1 VVSERIVVIQNQNH
15 VAAGSID
22 DLPENKRG
30 NHLKQAARNPENHLH
45 SNLFSNRK
53 RKSRRFK
60 RICNGLFRYK
70 KSGVIYGVFKVQ
82 GETVWKNLNTS
93 DRDRAKEL
101 MAEEI
106 RKSKRVNLKASHK
119 IRLDELLRFYDTTL
133 ENFAPG
139 TSENR
144 RCLIKTFRNSWQH
157 GMDMKVADIRTLHLR
172 TWLAHHRQRLKAH
185 TWNAYLRFLRAVFHL
200 AVEAHVIAENPAD
213 GLKLAR
219 IDVAPRL
226 TPTWDEFQAIVADIR
241 KQKFNARCK
250 QSTELVEFMGLL
262 GLGQAEVE
270 NLRGEHFDFERM
282 QITIVRQKTR
292 KPFVIPIYPQAVELV
307 TQLKAE
313 GRIVTG
319 QTLFNARSPE
329 VALHRACTRL
339 KLPRFSPRSLR
350 RMFIIRALEKGID
363 PRVVAAWQGHRDAT
377 LILRVYGAWVNPDH
391 AQRMAALMA

>member
-1 VVSERIVVIQNQNH
+1 MDVNLTDSV
-15 VAAGSID
+15 
-22 DLPENKRG
+22 ENKS
-30 NHLKQAARNPENHLH
+30 ENEFLGEAITPKKCVR
-45 SNLFSNRK
+45 SNFFSKRK

-60 RICNGLFRYK
+60 RIGDGLFRYQK
-70 KSGVIYGVFKVQ
+70 TGVIYGVFTVQ
-82 GETVWKNLNTS
+82 GQTVWKNLNTA
-93 DRDRAKEL
+93 DREHAKL
-101 MAEEI
+101 RLTEEI
-106 RKSKRVNLKASHK
+106 RKNQKINLKAAHK
-119 IRLDELLRFYDTTL
+119 TTLNQLLDYYDKNL

-144 RCLIKTFRNSWQH
+144 RCLIKTFRESWQY
-157 GMDMKVADIRTLHLR
+157 GLGIKVSEIRPAHLR
-172 TWLAHHRQRLKAH
+172 TWLAQHRQRLKSH

-200 AVEAHVIAENPAD
+200 ATEAQVIAENPAAE
-213 GLKLAR
+213 LKPVR

-226 TPTWDEFQAIVADIR
+226 TPTWDEFQAIIADIR

-262 GLGQAEVE
+262 GLGQAEVA
-270 NLRGEHFDFERM
+270 NLRGEHFDYERM

-292 KPFVIPIYPQAVELV
+292 KPFLIPIYPQAVELV
-307 TQLKAE
+307 MRLKSE
-313 GRIVTG
+313 NRIILG
-319 QTLFNARSPE
+319 KPLFNARSPE

-377 LILRVYGAWVNPDH
+377 LILRVYGAWVNNDH
-391 AQRMAALMA
+391 AQRMAALMS